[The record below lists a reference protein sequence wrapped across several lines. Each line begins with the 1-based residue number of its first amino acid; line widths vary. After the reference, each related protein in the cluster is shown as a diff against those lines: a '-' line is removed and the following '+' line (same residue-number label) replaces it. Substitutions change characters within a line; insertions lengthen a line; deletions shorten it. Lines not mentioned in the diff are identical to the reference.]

1 ILMANYAVLIMDL
14 KDKIVMDIF
23 RGIPYAQPP
32 IGEFR
37 FQKPVPLNSWKGI
50 REASEY
56 GNVCMQDRIYTK
68 EVWGDEDCLY
78 LNIWIP
84 NGVEGKL
91 AVMIWFHGGAFA
103 LGASQ
108 GIDIMNSTLY
118 DGYEIAHHGNVIVVT
133 INYRLASLGF
143 LSTGDENGRGN
154 YGLWDQHM
162 AIKWVKKNIANFGG
176 NPGLITLFGE
186 SAGGASTSMHAL
198 SPVNKGLFRRVIS
211 ESGDA
216 QTMWAVNRRPLGAA
230 RRVAQ
235 AVGCPLEDKAAMMF
249 CLRRVP
255 AKDIVLAVRVT
266 ESLSNKEILFFLPFV
281 PTIDG
286 EFLPHEPVKLF
297 ENSKEIDYLLGCN
310 SGDAHLFVSI
320 WFPGVNIPFGISEHT
335 VLICTAGSL
344 GQAAVESVIFEYTDW
359 KNPTEFSRRFG
370 LVRMYTDMQIIITQ
384 PFFSTRHSSS
394 TYAYLFA
401 YPSRMPNLILPEWIG
416 AIHAGEL
423 QFLFGKPFSNPKI
436 YNQQERELSRA
447 MINYWTNFIPNAH
460 HFFQLA
466 GIPGLLTFN
475 FKLNFKEVTQRTAF
489 HKDGV
494 GEGVRSQAKSGMSKR
509 SGHRRD

>member
-1 ILMANYAVLIMDL
+1 MFNV
-14 KDKIVMDIF
+14 
-23 RGIPYAQPP
+23 
-32 IGEFR
+32 
-37 FQKPVPLNSWKGI
+37 NSSTVFHCNLAFSFLSVHTETLEK
-50 REASEY
+50 
-56 GNVCMQDRIYTK
+56 
-68 EVWGDEDCLY
+68 
-78 LNIWIP
+78 
-84 NGVEGKL
+84 KL

-320 WFPGVNIPFGISEHT
+320 WFPGVNIPFGISE
-335 VLICTAGSL
+335 AKFR
-344 GQAAVESVIFEYTDW
+344 AA
-359 KNPTEFSRRFG
+359 TE
-370 LVRMYTDMQIIITQ
+370 
-384 PFFSTRHSSS
+384 
-394 TYAYLFA
+394 
-401 YPSRMPNLILPEWIG
+401 
-416 AIHAGEL
+416 
-423 QFLFGKPFSNPKI
+423 K
-436 YNQQERELSRA
+436 
-447 MINYWTNFIPNAH
+447 
-460 HFFQLA
+460 
-466 GIPGLLTFN
+466 
-475 FKLNFKEVTQRTAF
+475 
-489 HKDGV
+489 GV
-494 GEGVRSQAKSGMSKR
+494 GELNQNCLKFFTVLDRNKCCSRSLMGFSCSDLQIISWAKHSATITFMDLSMHEVIPFVETWRLVKFR
-509 SGHRRD
+509 YYKLLIDHHSEKELYNKE